1 MKPCRVLARHQRAFR
16 QASEEPAI
24 ISTFC
29 TRAHKN
35 QARIPVRWESPVI
48 KKVWVVRNNNSVI
61 FPGSEQINVPHMLR
75 VETILPQDFATAT
88 PMLSSTRNRAFP
100 RYSASNSRISEDVGI
115 TRRFQGIARVYAC
128 ELVQQLCPGLVSPL
142 LSTLVSQ

>member
-48 KKVWVVRNNNSVI
+48 KKVWVVCDNNAVI
-61 FPGSEQINVPHMLR
+61 SPGSGKNILIAMTEQINVPHMLR
-75 VETILPQDFATAT
+75 VETILPQDFRHGDTDALVHEESR
-88 PMLSSTRNRAFP
+88 LSSVL
-100 RYSASNSRISEDVGI
+100 RI
-115 TRRFQGIARVYAC
+115 
-128 ELVQQLCPGLVSPL
+128 ELAHL
-142 LSTLVSQ
+142 